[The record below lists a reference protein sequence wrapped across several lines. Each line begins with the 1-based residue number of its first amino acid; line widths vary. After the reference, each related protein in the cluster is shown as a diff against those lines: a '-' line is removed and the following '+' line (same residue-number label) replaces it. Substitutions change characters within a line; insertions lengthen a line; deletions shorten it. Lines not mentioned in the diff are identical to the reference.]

1 MELNDLITFISNNT
15 VAIGVLI
22 YLLWERTKFNETITS
37 ALKELKD
44 TTQLIKDYFLK
55 CDNDNK

>member
-1 MELNDLITFISNNT
+1 MELNEIITFISNNT

-22 YLLWERTKFNETITS
+22 YLLWERTKFNDTITS